1 MGAMTVRECTIAD
14 AEGINR
20 LLLQTNAIHTA
31 GAPEFFALQTCA
43 LREEQLASLL
53 AAENKLLL
61 CAEADG
67 AVVGFCELTLLSAS
81 GMVQMKNAHIENI
94 VVDACCRG
102 QGIGHALIAEAE
114 ARAAAWGAKQLNL
127 MCWEFNGGARRLY
140 ESLGLRAQRTIMI
153 KEIGGT
159 EPDQCDT

>member
-1 MGAMTVRECTIAD
+1 MTIRECTIAD
-14 AEGINR
+14 MEDINR
-20 LLLQTNAIHTA
+20 LLLQSNAIHTA
-31 GAPEFFALQTCA
+31 GAPEFFALQERAFPDERYLT
-43 LREEQLASLL
+43 LL
-53 AAENKLLL
+53 DADDTLML
-61 CAEADG
+61 CAENDG
-67 AVVGFCELTLLSAS
+67 HAVGFCEVKLFSAS

-94 VVDACCRG
+94 VVDEDCRG
-102 QGIGHALIAEAE
+102 QGIGHALMAEAE

-159 EPDQCDT
+159 EPDQSDT